1 MKYCYR
7 GVHYDRSPDDPRS
20 PQPPR
25 VTTGKYRGVSW
36 LKRSFPSLQRWTRR
50 FWGKYRGVAVGTPPD
65 IFREHL
71 EHCYRLH

>member
-20 PQPPR
+20 PQPQ
-25 VTTGKYRGVSW
+25 VITGKYRGVSW
-36 LKRSFPSLQRWTRR
+36 LKRSLPSLQSWTRR
-50 FWGKYRGVAVGTPPD
+50 FWGKYRGVALQTQAD
-65 IFREHL
+65 TSRQHL